1 MKRFVLIATLLSLS
15 FAPSKKKLDKAFE
28 ALAIYDYFKAKNLFE
43 KTLEKEPV
51 ASAYGLGK
59 IYYEERNHFFHLDS
73 SEKYL
78 NYAINYFKIVNEKDR
93 LKLTRW
99 NVDSM
104 QLAIAKDDLANKIFS
119 RYLDRKNQAS
129 VESFLNRFPDFSDRK
144 EVIDLRNNLAFAKAK
159 NDGSLFALRS
169 FMDNY
174 PNAKEVSKAQELY
187 DRIQFEQNT
196 SAGTEEDLVKF
207 INEHPES
214 PYLRHSQDKLYD
226 IYQSKDRFEDYQ
238 LFMQTY
244 PENPNFMDAAEQ
256 LIELALYDFNLE
268 SLVKLTS
275 KFPRIK
281 SLNKYQKYV
290 QFFHQLN
297 EETRFRKGELYE
309 NTEEGFR
316 TVFLEEKVN
325 FINPLFEE
333 VSNEYFEDALGFSQ
347 GLCVVFN
354 EGKYGLIDRRG
365 KFILPII
372 YDEIGE
378 FSSGLIM
385 GYRGEEYLYFDKYG
399 EERLSI
405 DVLPVGDFK
414 DSFLLIK
421 DGEGYGMI
429 DREKNYILEPNF
441 EWLEHFN
448 KDSIARF
455 RINGK
460 YGLINVKR
468 DTLINP
474 DFDFISLPNEGI
486 RFLEKEGE
494 LQFLNDTKFSDTFDV
509 HDRKSSQFRNG
520 YSVVS
525 IKTKFGI
532 IDSNFNEVLPLKYS
546 EIRNLGNG
554 HFSIK
559 EKNKFK
565 YFNAQTAKI
574 GKTTYSELRSGNKQH
589 LIFKNQ
595 DFVGLIDRFEN
606 VIFKKEK
613 SNLNVMGSYFTIE
626 NEEGKFGLLDQM
638 GLEIIKTE
646 FERIEK
652 LSINSFKLK
661 KEAKTIIYNTETRE
675 EILLN

>member
-1 MKRFVLIATLLSLS
+1 MKRIVLIATLLSLS
-15 FAPSKKKLDKAFE
+15 FAPGKRKLDKAFE
-28 ALAIYDYFKAKNLFE
+28 ALAIYDYFKAKHLFE
-43 KTLEKEPV
+43 KTIDKEPV

-59 IYYEERNHFFHLDS
+59 IFYEERNHFFQLDS

-78 NYAINYFKIVNEKDR
+78 NYAINYFKIIDEKER

-99 NVDSM
+99 NVDSL
-104 QLAIAKDDLANKIFS
+104 QLALAKNDLAKKIFS
-119 RYLDRKNQAS
+119 RYLDRKNQSS
-129 VESFLNRFPDFSDRK
+129 VESFLDRFPDFTNK
-144 EVIDLRNNLAFAKAK
+144 EEAIDLRNNLAFAKAK

-174 PNAKEVSKAQELY
+174 PSAKEVSKAQELY

-207 INEHPES
+207 IKEHPDS
-214 PYLRHSQDKLYD
+214 PYLRQSQDKLYN
-226 IYQSKDRFEDYQ
+226 IYRSKDRFEDYG
-238 LFMQTY
+238 LFIQSY
-244 PENPNFMDAAEQ
+244 PDNPNFIDASEQ

-268 SLVKLTS
+268 SLQELNLR
-275 KFPRIK
+275 FPKIK
-281 SLNKYQKYV
+281 SIDRYQKYV
-290 QFFHQLN
+290 QFFNQLG
-297 EETRFRKGELYE
+297 EEARLKKGDLYE

-333 VSNEYFEDALGFSQ
+333 ISNEYFEDALGFSQ
-347 GLCVVFN
+347 GLCVVFKD
-354 EGKYGLIDRRG
+354 GKYGLIDRRG
-365 KFILPII
+365 KFILPIT

-385 GYRGEEYLYFDKYG
+385 AYKGDEYLYFDQYG
-399 EERLSI
+399 EEKLSI

-414 DSFLLIK
+414 EEFLLVK

-448 KDSIARF
+448 EDSIARF
-455 RINGK
+455 RMNGK
-460 YGLINVKR
+460 YGLINASR
-468 DTLINP
+468 DTLIKP

-486 RFLEKEGE
+486 RFLEKDDE
-494 LQFLNDTKFSDTFDV
+494 LQFLKDTLFSDAFDLY
-509 HDRKSSQFRNG
+509 DRRLSKFRNG
-520 YSVVS
+520 YAVVLGNA
-525 IKTKFGI
+525 KFGI
-532 IDSNFNEVLPLKYS
+532 IDSNFNELLPLKYP
-546 EIRNLGNG
+546 EIRNLGSG

-565 YFNAQTAKI
+565 YFNSETIKV
-574 GKTTYSELRSGNKQH
+574 GKATYNQLRSGNEQH
-589 LIFKNQ
+589 LIFTNQ

-606 VIFKKEK
+606 VVFKREK
-613 SNLNVMGSYFTIE
+613 GNLNPIGNYFTIQ
-626 NEEGKFGLLDQM
+626 NEEGKFGLLDPN
-638 GLEIIKTE
+638 GLEIIPME

-652 LSINSFKLK
+652 LSSNSFKLK
-661 KEAKTIIYNTETRE
+661 NGTKTIFYNAETGE